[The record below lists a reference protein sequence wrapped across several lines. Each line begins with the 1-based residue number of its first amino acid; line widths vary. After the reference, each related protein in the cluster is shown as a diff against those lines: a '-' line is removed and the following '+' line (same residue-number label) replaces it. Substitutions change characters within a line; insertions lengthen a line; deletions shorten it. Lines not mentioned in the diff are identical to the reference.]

1 MDDTQIANLALS
13 AIGTRSTIAS
23 LSEDS
28 TEAATVQLW
37 YTQTRDALLRKFP
50 WNWARRQVVLAVY
63 KAAAGTPENPTGAL
77 PIPPLPWRYSY
88 SWPAD
93 CLDARYILP
102 VLVRNGSQISP
113 PLTTG
118 QTSFVPPQRTSP
130 IKFIVGGDRDN
141 QNNPIKV
148 ILTNQPIAHLVY
160 TGYVNDPNVWDQN
173 FIDAMIGRLAQRI
186 SFALSGDKTLTQIA
200 IKAGAQ
206 AEADAEAE
214 NGNETTNT
222 NTWTPDWLSARG
234 YVDIT
239 PDESDTY
246 TSGGAQDIT

>member
-1 MDDTQIANLALS
+1 MALS

-23 LSEDS
+23 LDEAS
-28 TEAATVQLW
+28 TEASVCQLW
-37 YTQTRDALLRKFP
+37 YAQTRDGLLRKFP

-63 KAAAGTPENPTGAL
+63 KSAAGTPENPTGAL
-77 PIPPLPWRYSY
+77 PEPPLPWRYSY
-88 SWPAD
+88 SWPTD
-93 CLDARYILP
+93 CLDARYLLP

-118 QTSFVPPQRTSP
+118 QTSFVPPQRTPP
-130 IKFIVGGDRDN
+130 IKFIVAGDRDN
-141 QNNPIKV
+141 QNNPLKV
-148 ILTNQPIAHLVY
+148 ILTNQPIAQLVY

-186 SFALSGDKTLTQIA
+186 SFPLSGDKTLTQIA

-206 AEADAEAE
+206 AEADAEAQ

-222 NTWTPDWLSARG
+222 NVWTPDWLSARG
-234 YVDIT
+234 YCDIT
-239 PDESDTY
+239 PDESDNY
-246 TSGGAQDIT
+246 TSGGQQDIT